1 MSDVH
6 SFLAA
11 EGYGL
16 PHDPLNAII
25 GPRPIGWI
33 SSKSLDGSV
42 NLAPYSFFNAFNYKP
57 AILGFS
63 SVTAKDTLRNV
74 RETGEFVWNLV
85 SYDLIQQ
92 MNQTSEALPHGVDE
106 FEHALLEKANSLLV
120 AAPRVKS
127 SLVSLECKL
136 TQIIPLVSSSGGETP
151 ATLVLGEVV
160 AGHIQKSMLKDGV
173 FQTFLAD
180 IVLRAGGPESYARIS
195 PDTEYKLKRPTQ
207 AR

>member
-6 SFLAA
+6 SFFAKD
-11 EGYGL
+11 GYGL
-16 PHDPLNAII
+16 PHDPLNSII

-33 SSKSLDGSV
+33 SSRSNDGSV

-74 RETGEFVWNLV
+74 KETSEFVWNLV
-85 SYDLIQQ
+85 SFDLIEK
-92 MNQTSEALPHGVDE
+92 MNRTSEALPHGVDE
-106 FEHALLEKANSLLV
+106 FEHAHLEKAQSLIV
-120 AAPRVKS
+120 SVPRVKA

-136 TQIIPLVSSSGGETP
+136 TQVVPLVSASGAETP

-160 AGHIQKSMLKDGV
+160 AGHIHKTMLKDGV

-180 IVLRAGGPESYARIS
+180 IVLRAGGPESYARIGEA
-195 PDTEYKLKRPTQ
+195 TEYKLKRPNQ
-207 AR
+207 QR